1 MMKMCSPAGLLA
13 AGAVVMGSIGGA
25 ACSASAQEIVLQN
38 DSLTDGGSVNVCPCF
53 TQGEEAAVWLTS
65 PCDGNIVG
73 IQVFWKSFFGGAEQV
88 IEDAILV
95 YEGGTFP
102 NPGPLKDELLAPLMT
117 DGGLNE
123 FRFKDE
129 NQSVPI
135 SIPVSE
141 GEEFV
146 VSFVFF
152 SNNASDTFAPSVVSD
167 DSGCQQQKNAVRVN
181 GNSWQ
186 NACSLGVSGDW
197 VIRAIVECTAEPTGA
212 VCLPDGSCADGL
224 TEADAIALGGV
235 FNGAG
240 SDCGDVQCLGAC
252 FVPGTGACLQFDK
265 ATCDAVSGQWQGPG
279 TTDCD
284 NCPADL
290 AAPFGTLNF
299 FDISAFIGLFNTGD
313 PAADLAAP
321 FGSLNFFDVAEY
333 IAQFNTGC
341 P

>member
-1 MMKMCSPAGLLA
+1 MKMSSPAGLMA
-13 AGAVVMGSIGGA
+13 AAAVCVGSIAGFGSLA
-25 ACSASAQEIVLQN
+25 NAQEIVLQN
-38 DSLTDGGSVNVCPCF
+38 DSLMPGDGVNVCPCF

-73 IQVFWKSFFGGAEQV
+73 IQVFWQSFFGGTQQV

-102 NPGPLKDELLAPLMT
+102 NPGPLKDELLAPVMT

-129 NQSVPI
+129 NQTVPI
-135 SIPVSE
+135 SIPVSA

-152 SNNASDTFAPSVVSD
+152 SNNANDVFQASIVSD

-181 GNSWQ
+181 GTNWT
-186 NACSLGVSGDW
+186 NACTLGVTGDW
-197 VIRAIVECTAEPTGA
+197 VIRAIVECVSDPTGA
-212 VCLPDGSCADGL
+212 VCLPDGTCAEGL
-224 TEADAIALGGV
+224 TEADAFLLGGV
-235 FNGAG
+235 FNGVG
-240 SDCGDVQCLGAC
+240 TECGDVQCLGAC

-284 NCPADL
+284 SCPADL
-290 AAPFGTLNF
+290 AAPFGELNF
-299 FDISAFIGLFNTGD
+299 FDVTAFIGAYNNQD
-313 PAADLAAP
+313 SAADFAAP
-321 FGSLNFFDVAEY
+321 FGVYNFFDVAEY
-333 IAQFNTGC
+333 IAQFNQGC